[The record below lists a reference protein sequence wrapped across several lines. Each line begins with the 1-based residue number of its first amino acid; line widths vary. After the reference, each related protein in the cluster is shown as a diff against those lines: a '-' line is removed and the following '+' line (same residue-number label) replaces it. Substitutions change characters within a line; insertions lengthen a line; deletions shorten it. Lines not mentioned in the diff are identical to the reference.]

1 MIRFFCEPFER
12 AWHYRELIQV
22 ILWRELA
29 ARFRDS
35 YVSWGWAV
43 FAPLVMLG
51 LYTMVF
57 STTLKVSS
65 APEAGVSHYALRI
78 FVGLIIFN
86 LTVELMSRAP
96 TLMHEHAAFLKK
108 SIFPSEML
116 IWIALLR
123 ALVYSGIGLVV
134 LLVFELALTGRIPA
148 TALLL
153 PFVVVPLCLLLL
165 GITWFLAALGAF
177 TRDVSYLIVSFVP
190 VLLFTTPVFYSLSEL
205 PDTLRR
211 LAYLN
216 PMTSY
221 IEMSTQVLLAATWP
235 DPLVYLASTLWA
247 GCVFFAGRTFF
258 VRYRNVIIDV
268 I

>member
-1 MIRFFCEPFER
+1 MIRFLREPFEC

-43 FAPLVMLG
+43 FAPLVMLT
-51 LYTMVF
+51 LYTLIF
-57 STTLKVSS
+57 STTLKISA
-65 APEAGVSHYALRI
+65 APEGGVRHYALRI

-86 LTVELMSRAP
+86 LTTELISRAP

-123 ALVYSGIGLVV
+123 ALVYSGISLVV
-134 LLVFELALTGRIPA
+134 LLVFELALTGHIPA
-148 TALLL
+148 TALLF
-153 PFVVVPLCLLLL
+153 PFLLAPFCCLLLGL
-165 GITWFLAALGAF
+165 TWFLAALGAF

-190 VLLFTTPVFYSLSEL
+190 VLLFTTPVFYSLQDL
-205 PDTLRR
+205 PDTLHK
-211 LAYLN
+211 LAYFN

-221 IEMSTQVLLAATWP
+221 IEMSSQILLASTWP
-235 DPLVYLASTLWA
+235 DPLVYVASTVASL
-247 GCVFFAGRTFF
+247 CVFFAGRTFF
-258 VRYRNVIIDV
+258 VRYRNVIVDV

>member
-1 MIRFFCEPFER
+1 MMRFLCEPFER
-12 AWHYRELIQV
+12 AWRYRELIQV

-43 FAPLVMLG
+43 LAPLVMLG
-51 LYTMVF
+51 LYTTVF

-65 APEAGVSHYALRI
+65 APGAGLSHYALRI

-86 LTVELMSRAP
+86 LTVELLSRAP

-108 SIFPSEML
+108 SIFPSETL
-116 IWIALLR
+116 VWIAVLR
-123 ALVYSGIGLVV
+123 ALVYFGISLVV

-153 PFVVVPLCLLLL
+153 PLVLVPLCLALL
-165 GITWFLAALGAF
+165 GLCWFLAALGAF
-177 TRDVSYLIVSFVP
+177 TRDISYLVASFAP
-190 VLLFTTPVFYSLSEL
+190 VLLFTTPVFYSLSDL
-205 PDTLRR
+205 PDQLRR
-211 LAYLN
+211 LVYLN

-221 IEMSTQVLLAATWP
+221 IEMTNQVLLAATWP
-235 DPLVYLASTLWA
+235 DPVVYAASTTFA
-247 GCVFFAGRTFF
+247 ACMFFAGRTFF
-258 VRYRNVIIDV
+258 VRYRNVVIDV